1 MIMPLLIVMASDPV
15 LTKVVKKCTCSN
27 DLDI

>member
-1 MIMPLLIVMASDPV
+1 MMSLLNVMASGPV
-15 LTKVVKKCTCSN
+15 STKVVKKCTCSN